1 MVIGKQEGAPKQ
13 TYRGY
18 GQQFR
23 DNGSKYLHVAAPTY
37 PTSRDV
43 AGSVCELTTAK
54 RIGVLWNPTT
64 PSHVPAAGTASF
76 KISSSLTARSPNPP
90 TCLWSRRPNIS

>member
-1 MVIGKQEGAPKQ
+1 MEVLVEIDETVIGKQEGAPKQ

-43 AGSVCELTTAK
+43 TGSVCELTT
-54 RIGVLWNPTT
+54 
-64 PSHVPAAGTASF
+64 PS
-76 KISSSLTARSPNPP
+76 
-90 TCLWSRRPNIS
+90 C